1 MDFKEL
7 SARLEGT
14 GFKGMV
20 ATIDPLNLSVE
31 KLAGIMTFA
40 DVVRIAEML
49 RDEFS
54 WPAGFDCLTSTTA
67 HFHIGVPLGEGP
79 DALAVAAAELKG
91 VSVTEWLDKVQRTE
105 APTESFSMRGHL
117 DGQDVTPS
125 LAFGHHGFIWTR
137 HHSFHSTSN
146 TGKWCV
152 VRPADKIDELW
163 VRVCQAV
170 RDGIFPAA
178 LVSTPSQAASHGGT
192 FVICVFTRDWR
203 NKADIDAARELLRE
217 FGVTESIGYKRD
229 LDTVNGV
236 YGTPDE
242 WTYHA

>member
-20 ATIDPLNLSVE
+20 ATTDPLNLSVE
-31 KLAGIMTFA
+31 KLAGVMTFA

-49 RDEFS
+49 RDEFI
-54 WPAGFDCLTSTTA
+54 WPVSFDRLTATTA
-67 HFHIGVPLGEGP
+67 HFHVGVPSGEDP
-79 DALAVAAAELKG
+79 EALVTAAAELKG
-91 VSVTEWLDKVQRTE
+91 TAIAEWLEKVQPAQNKVETF
-105 APTESFSMRGHL
+105 TMRGHVDD
-117 DGQDVTPS
+117 DGVVPS
-125 LAFGHHGFIWTR
+125 RAFNRYGFVWAR
-137 HHSFHSTSN
+137 DSDFFSTSK
-146 TGKWCV
+146 TGKWCI
-152 VRPADKIDELW
+152 VRSAEEVDELW
-163 VRVCQAV
+163 ACVRQAV

-178 LVSTPSQAASHGGT
+178 LVSTPHQAAGHGGT
-192 FVICVFTRDWR
+192 YVICAFTNDWQ
-203 NKADIDAARELLRE
+203 NKADVDAAREILRG

-229 LDTVNGV
+229 VDTVNGV